1 MAPNALHLSNDLRT
15 RLQAVSKLG
24 QSTNNHA
31 LQVVCLQARVWAAD
45 ENDQACRPWY
55 ILCLEI
61 YPRGK
66 VVNHRIHKPASLRPR
81 PSDIFAFILDHMKS
95 PPDGE
100 ASIRPTHVSFVDR
113 DLELALNPH
122 LTRLKIKCEHLVMAD
137 GVMEYMSKF
146 SDRLVERGQ
155 ATRGDSGERPG
166 MMSGKGVTKEMI
178 AALMRAATEMHEV
191 QPWKRIPEHVALE
204 VRLPSEGVMMN
215 DRHLGSGGSS
225 SSSNNNSSNTN
236 SNGDVGNTIDGKHNQ
251 YADGGSMPNQ
261 KQSSRPVI
269 DRKKI
274 RNRDKF
280 YVTVLGCD
288 DSVYGFVLV
297 SSLAMLRDKYR
308 RVIGKRTGV
317 DMSRTRLPSS
327 SSSDDDDDNSTSSN
341 NENTDHS
348 NNGFCSALASDVL
361 VCAMCGTRVGEEG
374 PGTER
379 WVNRCSACRR
389 LYYCDEVCQYKDWGL
404 RHMME
409 CEAAQNDSEYV
420 FIRPEWAWIDREVAL
435 LFLDPTAVPF
445 DDLDGFT
452 QHGWDAVLSTSP
464 PSYPLPVVSV
474 QTSDGL
480 SSRRDVP
487 TAKEIIAL
495 THIANG
501 LKECVSVPPNDGTL
515 HLTNG
520 LSVSL
525 AENLAETIPLPKD
538 MGI

>member
-1 MAPNALHLSNDLRT
+1 MAPNALHLSNDLRA
-15 RLQAVSKLG
+15 RLQAVSKLE
-24 QSTNNHA
+24 QSSSNHA
-31 LQVVCLQARVWAAD
+31 LQVVCLQARAWAAD

-55 ILCLEI
+55 MLCLEI

-81 PSDIFAFILDHMKS
+81 PSDIFAFILDHMKT
-95 PPDGE
+95 PPEGE
-100 ASIRPTHVSFVDR
+100 ASIHPTHISFVDR
-113 DLELALNPH
+113 DLASALNPH
-122 LTRLKIKCEHLVMAD
+122 LTRLKIKCEHLTMAD
-137 GVMEYMSKF
+137 GVMDYMAKF
-146 SDRLVERGQ
+146 SDRLVEKGQ

-166 MMSGKGVTKEMI
+166 MMSSTGVTQEMV
-178 AALMRAATEMHEV
+178 AALMRAATEMHAV

-204 VRLPSEGVMMN
+204 VRLPSKGVMMN
-215 DRHLGSGGSS
+215 GHLGGGGSS
-225 SSSNNNSSNTN
+225 S
-236 SNGDVGNTIDGKHNQ
+236 SNGDVGNTIGGKHNQ
-251 YADGGSMPNQ
+251 NADGGMPNQ
-261 KQSSRPVI
+261 KQPSRPVI

-288 DSVYGFVLV
+288 DSVYGFVLM

-317 DMSRTRLPSS
+317 DTSTRLPSS
-327 SSSDDDDDNSTSSN
+327 DDEDGSLSS
-341 NENTDHS
+341 NENTDYS
-348 NNGFCSALASDVL
+348 NNAFCSALASDVL
-361 VCAMCGTRVGEEG
+361 VCAMCGCRVGEEG

-389 LYYCDEVCQYKDWGL
+389 LYYCDEACQRKDWGL
-404 RHMME
+404 RHRKE

-464 PSYPLPVVSV
+464 PLYPLPVVSI

-501 LKECVSVPPNDGTL
+501 LKECVSVPPKDGTL

-520 LSVSL
+520 ISVSL
-525 AENLAETIPLPKD
+525 AENLAESIPLPKE
-538 MGI
+538 MGM